1 VKTGISISEKS
12 WRSVITLC
20 AVISALYIPA
30 RIVLPIGDRYL
41 FTFLGWVISLIFT
54 LDFFINIFSRN
65 TIDIKTVDKPAAKF
79 LWYAVD
85 LLSAIPFGAFGS
97 DILHTIRLLK
107 LARVVQFMHEWKHHQ
122 IKFSDYLSFSFFFFW
137 FVIISH
143 LLALGWL
150 AQTGTN
156 NSVNPFEAYVT
167 AIYWVIQTLTTVGYG
182 DISPVTSAQ
191 KIYTMVVML
200 FGAGFYG
207 YIIGNVAS
215 LLSQQDPAKAHYS
228 KNIERLKAF
237 VKYRKLPVD
246 LRNKINDYY
255 TYVWKRRLG
264 FDESSFLSS
273 LPQALKIET
282 ALFLKKDILDKIPIF
297 QKAPNN
303 FKQEVALNFHS
314 IVVSPGDLICREG
327 ELGKEMYFIIQGE
340 LEVVSDDGKKVF
352 AVLREGNFF
361 GEISLFKNSPRN
373 ASVRA
378 VTYSELYILEKKNFE
393 QVLSRFPSIAEQLKT
408 VAEERNEVF
417 K

>member
-1 VKTGISISEKS
+1 
-12 WRSVITLC
+12 
-20 AVISALYIPA
+20 
-30 RIVLPIGDRYL
+30 
-41 FTFLGWVISLIFT
+41 
-54 LDFFINIFSRN
+54 
-65 TIDIKTVDKPAAKF
+65 
-79 LWYAVD
+79 
-85 LLSAIPFGAFGS
+85 
-97 DILHTIRLLK
+97 
-107 LARVVQFMHEWKHHQ
+107 
-122 IKFSDYLSFSFFFFW
+122 
-137 FVIISH
+137 
-143 LLALGWL
+143 
-150 AQTGTN
+150 
-156 NSVNPFEAYVT
+156 
-167 AIYWVIQTLTTVGYG
+167 VIQTLTTVGYG